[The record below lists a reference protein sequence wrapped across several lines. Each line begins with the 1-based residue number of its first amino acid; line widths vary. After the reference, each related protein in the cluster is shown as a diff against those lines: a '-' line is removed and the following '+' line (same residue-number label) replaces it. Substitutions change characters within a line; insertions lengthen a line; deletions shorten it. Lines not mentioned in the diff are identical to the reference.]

1 MNTHVLNL
9 LNYVLIGFECIMA
22 SYLGAAFFRRR
33 YHGVLHA
40 LAVFALFLACIVYL
54 KIFGQTIAP
63 KLIVAVLVHMIWIK
77 ACFHTG
83 TLKALFLSI
92 FLVSFW
98 FIFDTLCMI
107 GLSALIQV
115 DYRSLTDSP
124 FSYFLLCFGVKSFE
138 LLGLVV
144 LCTLVKHHAQIWSMS
159 WQDWLRIL
167 FFPVSSLLIS
177 CELVLMYNKSPNLAA
192 QLALCACILLF
203 ADVMSV
209 FLLDHLEN
217 QQIAIRDNAI
227 LQQDLK
233 TERESINTWVD
244 AYREE
249 RKRSHDFQNQLA
261 VLRGMI
267 DENAPP
273 EQFLHYLDG
282 LLNTELPKT
291 RYINT
296 NRPVA
301 DVLISQKAAIARNK
315 HITLQLHLDDL
326 FKFPL
331 SDDELVVVLAN
342 LLDNAMTAAEKIPEE
357 AKRRIFVRMECAPAV
372 SYLYIENTT
381 AAPVPIKNGRVVTR
395 RSELSGHGFG
405 IQNITTILDRRH
417 AIYAFEYHP
426 DTAVFSFSAQL
437 TESCG

>member
-1 MNTHVLNL
+1 MNIHVLNL

-33 YHGVLHA
+33 YHGVLHV

-54 KIFGQTIAP
+54 KIFGQTIVP
-63 KLIVAVLVHMIWIK
+63 KLIIAVLVHMIWIK

-98 FIFDTLCMI
+98 FIFDTLCLI
-107 GLSALIQV
+107 GLSALIQI
-115 DYRSLTDSP
+115 DYRSLADSP
-124 FSYFLLCFGVKSFE
+124 FSYFLLCFGVKTFE

-144 LCTLVKHHAQIWSMS
+144 LCTLV
-159 WQDWLRIL
+159 
-167 FFPVSSLLIS
+167 
-177 CELVLMYNKSPNLAA
+177 
-192 QLALCACILLF
+192 
-203 ADVMSV
+203 
-209 FLLDHLEN
+209 
-217 QQIAIRDNAI
+217 
-227 LQQDLK
+227 
-233 TERESINTWVD
+233 
-244 AYREE
+244 
-249 RKRSHDFQNQLA
+249 
-261 VLRGMI
+261 
-267 DENAPP
+267 
-273 EQFLHYLDG
+273 DG

-296 NRPVA
+296 NRPIA

-326 FKFPL
+326 SKFPL

-381 AAPVPIKNGRVVTR
+381 AAPVPIKSGRVVTR

-417 AIYAFEYHP
+417 GIYAFEYHP
-426 DTAVFSFSAQL
+426 DENVFSFSAQL
-437 TESCG
+437 TETCE

>member
-1 MNTHVLNL
+1 MNIHVLNV

-22 SYLGAAFFRRR
+22 SYLSTSFFRSR
-33 YHGVLHA
+33 YHGVLHIFS
-40 LAVFALFLACIVYL
+40 VFTLFIACIIYL
-54 KIFGQTIAP
+54 KILGQSIVP
-63 KLIVAVLVHMIWIK
+63 KLIVGVLVHMIWIK
-77 ACFHTG
+77 AYFHTS

-98 FIFDTLCMI
+98 FIFDTLCLI
-107 GLSALIQV
+107 GLSALIQI
-115 DYRSLTDSP
+115 DYRSLVDSP
-124 FSYFLLCFGVKSFE
+124 FSYFLLCFGVKTFE

-192 QLALCACILLF
+192 QLAFCACILLF

-244 AYREE
+244 AYKEE

-273 EQFLHYLDG
+273 KQFLHYLDS

-315 HITLQLHLDDL
+315 HIALQLHLDDL
-326 FKFPL
+326 SQFPL

-342 LLDNAMTAAEKIPEE
+342 LLDNAITAAEQIPEE
-357 AKRRIFVRMECAPAV
+357 AKRHIFVRMQCTPTV
-372 SYLYIENTT
+372 SYLYIENST
-381 AAPVPIKNGRVVTR
+381 ALPVQIKNNRVITR
-395 RSELSGHGFG
+395 QSELSGHGFG
-405 IQNITTILDRRH
+405 IQNITTILERCH
-417 AIYAFEYHP
+417 AIYAFEYHQG
-426 DTAVFSFSAQL
+426 DSVFSFSTQL
-437 TESCG
+437 MQQ